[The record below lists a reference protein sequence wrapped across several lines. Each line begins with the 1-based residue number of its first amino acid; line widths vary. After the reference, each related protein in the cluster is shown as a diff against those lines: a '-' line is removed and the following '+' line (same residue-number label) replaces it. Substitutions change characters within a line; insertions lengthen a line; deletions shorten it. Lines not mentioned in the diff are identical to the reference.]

1 MFMSLRLDIIGLRFL
16 QSRCLPIVK
25 FRGTSAE
32 RCFVAN
38 TAADEKGIAFMPTR
52 IRVATWL
59 YIIALVG
66 SLVLSGYFGPRNPSD
81 SIQLFLLAKTFFL
94 LLGLPILVFQGFLLY
109 KIRKGRN
116 WARYAL
122 LTFVAYIIWRELP
135 TYRFALTPFAWAS
148 LMPTLATVFA
158 APVLQLVALALLF
171 SKGARSW
178 FSEAPLPVSSVANS
192 GGVEKSSRPQ
202 YVSIAVGVLVS
213 SAVVGGVFVLTHSGS
228 NKITNEPAVLK
239 PGDPNYPDAVASPA
253 HVIQLNVSRMDLS
266 NYRFEAGYAS
276 DVKRCGQEIGLGG
289 YFAYGLNIPI
299 EMVRGQDDKYH
310 GSFAVDKFQPGKCGW
325 RFAGVSYSWP
335 DGGGNA
341 IGVLKERPSDP
352 VPDTAPHIDM
362 WCYRV
367 TEGRFTSP
375 DQKCEILALL
385 RWPDNARRL
394 NPEFLSTFSHQQ
406 QNAHGWVPITMDTKE
421 LSLDFHDLNAIP
433 SALLPVSDEATQ
445 RKEAEA
451 IKAAIEASPE
461 GQAEKCFQVANIAYG
476 RTSPPP
482 DTLTD
487 HTQRDTVFALK
498 NKCRADFHLP
508 PVYPE

>member
-375 DQKCEILALL
+375 DPKCEILALL

>member
-1 MFMSLRLDIIGLRFL
+1 
-16 QSRCLPIVK
+16 
-25 FRGTSAE
+25 
-32 RCFVAN
+32 
-38 TAADEKGIAFMPTR
+38 MPTR

-59 YIIALVG
+59 YIISIVG
-66 SLVLSGYFGPRNPSD
+66 SLVLNGYFGPRNPSD

-94 LLGLPILVFQGFLLY
+94 LLGVPILVFQGFLLY

-148 LMPTLATVFA
+148 LMPTLATVFV
-158 APVLQLVALALLF
+158 APVMQLVALALLF

-178 FSEAPLPVSSVANS
+178 FSVASLQVSGVGTRKDRATKA
-192 GGVEKSSRPQ
+192 GGVVEKSPRPQ
-202 YVSIAVGVLVS
+202 YASIVVGVLVS
-213 SAVVGGVFVLTHSGS
+213 SAVVGGIFLLTHAGS
-228 NKITNEPAVLK
+228 NKITNEPALLK
-239 PGDPNYPDAVASPA
+239 PRDPNYPDPVASPA
-253 HVIQLNVSRMDLS
+253 HVIQLNVSRMELS
-266 NYRFEAGYAS
+266 NYRFVAGYAS

-289 YFAYGLNIPI
+289 YFPYGLNIPI

-310 GSFAVDKFQPGKCGW
+310 GSFAIDKFQPGKCGW
-325 RFAGVSYSWP
+325 KFTGVSYSWP

-341 IGVLKERPSDP
+341 IGVLKERPSEP
-352 VPDTAPHIDM
+352 VASTAPHIDM

-367 TEGRFTSP
+367 TEGRFKSP
-375 DQKCEILALL
+375 DPKCEILALL
-385 RWPDNARRL
+385 RWPNNARRL
-394 NPEFLSTFSHQQ
+394 NPEFLSTFSPQQ
-406 QNAHGWVPITMDTKE
+406 QNAHGSVPITMDTTE

-445 RKEAEA
+445 RKEAGA
-451 IKAAIEASPE
+451 IMAAIEASPE

-476 RTSPPP
+476 RTRPPP
-482 DTLTD
+482 DPLTV
-487 HTQRDTVFALK
+487 HTQRDTVFAMK